1 MHTCYICTY
10 CPALYDIS
18 VAFSLWVFFYFVA
31 CPVLTPCHPSTHA
44 VRLFTQGYGVLY
56 HHGDIYMDSD
66 FIVLKDLSPVV
77 ERLDHDLVSYC
88 VRSNPGN
95 TCANTF
101 SSNFL
106 AGRKGSHVLK
116 EMWEKQKA
124 CGSVLQ
130 DGECPAM
137 PNMRQN
143 NMKWYKYIQVAHIYW
158 ESSSKPLRI
167 AMFIGV
173 HGVGMLQYSCSQGA
187 VGFWKRCTVFCNV
200 LLRFC

>member
-1 MHTCYICTY
+1 MDAYLLH
-10 CPALYDIS
+10 LYLLPC
-18 VAFSLWVFFYFVA
+18 SLWHDRGLQPLGIFLFWCLSCFDT
-31 CPVLTPCHPSTHA
+31 LPSLRPLLA

-56 HHGDIYMDSD
+56 HHGGIYMDSD

-88 VRSNPGN
+88 VHSNPGN
-95 TCANTF
+95 TCTNTF

-124 CGSVLQ
+124 CGSVLH
-130 DGECPAM
+130 DGECPAIYACTIWGKTTW
-137 PNMRQN
+137 NGA
-143 NMKWYKYIQVAHIYW
+143 KYIQVAHIYW

-167 AMFIGV
+167 AMFRMFIGV
-173 HGVGMLQYSCSQGA
+173 HGVGIL
-187 VGFWKRCTVFCNV
+187 
-200 LLRFC
+200 